1 MKGKAC
7 KESIAGGAWLLSVK
21 KHLPQYLLRGQGNHM
36 QISCEET
43 GGTMVARVCEDR
55 VDAAV
60 AIHFKER
67 MREILQKPSERIVL
81 DMSRV
86 DFLDSSGLGAVV
98 AVMKLAGPERRLELA
113 ALTPT
118 VQKVFR
124 LTRMDQVFTIHA
136 EVPQTGGDDGR

>member
-1 MKGKAC
+1 
-7 KESIAGGAWLLSVK
+7 
-21 KHLPQYLLRGQGNHM
+21 M